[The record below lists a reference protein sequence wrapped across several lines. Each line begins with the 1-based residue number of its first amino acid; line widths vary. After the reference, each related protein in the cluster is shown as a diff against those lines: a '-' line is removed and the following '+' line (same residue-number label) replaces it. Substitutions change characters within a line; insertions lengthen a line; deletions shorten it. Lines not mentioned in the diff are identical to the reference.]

1 MLTSIRP
8 ITVLP
13 AKLPR
18 RPDIIINE
26 VAIPRYF
33 DGNKLTP
40 TAIAIFAIF
49 AKQINS
55 KKLIIVHLNSVRKFS
70 VLHAII
76 DIINQTPKKEEK
88 KAENLINQRTAKKFL
103 PNSPKRIFGE
113 IFFNKALDRTD
124 VMKQTIPMTS
134 NISYVNILSWFK
146 LSHLKSVE
154 FQEIKINLFICHWTA
169 HTHYWLH
176 PIHLWV
182 EWFHTM
188 CLVVHDNFEVELGN
202 RVPICL
208 CHAKRQI
215 KRREYST
222 FSMCV
227 WAMVA

>member
-55 KKLIIVHLNSVRKFS
+55 KKLIIVHLNSVRKFN

-76 DIINQTPKKEEK
+76 DIINQTPREKEKE
-88 KAENLINQRTAKKFL
+88 Q
-103 PNSPKRIFGE
+103 
-113 IFFNKALDRTD
+113 
-124 VMKQTIPMTS
+124 
-134 NISYVNILSWFK
+134 
-146 LSHLKSVE
+146 
-154 FQEIKINLFICHWTA
+154 KI
-169 HTHYWLH
+169 
-176 PIHLWV
+176 
-182 EWFHTM
+182 
-188 CLVVHDNFEVELGN
+188 
-202 RVPICL
+202 
-208 CHAKRQI
+208 
-215 KRREYST
+215 
-222 FSMCV
+222 
-227 WAMVA
+227 